1 MLSPNDLSLLYK
13 TISDKNQTFENIS
26 KVFQLNFNKDI
37 QIKVSHTLFIL
48 LKDNLLNMRQRII
61 SYYILYIIS
70 RKEKKETNPYLSI
83 ILESLQNSND
93 KKEQNF
99 LIDFLLE

>member
-37 QIKVSHTLFIL
+37 QIKVSHTLF
-48 LKDNLLNMRQRII
+48 
-61 SYYILYIIS
+61 
-70 RKEKKETNPYLSI
+70 KEK
-83 ILESLQNSND
+83 
-93 KKEQNF
+93 NF